1 MCEHKGCGCPV
12 CRQLG
17 KPPCFEACYIN
28 SADIAADVAKA
39 KAAGA
44 NILLEHMEVPNA
56 GELAVIQ
63 DPQGAVFSLWK
74 SSESAG

>member
-1 MCEHKGCGCPV
+1 MVGGLCNPGEDCP
-12 CRQLG
+12 
-17 KPPCFEACYIN
+17 PYWACYVH
-28 SADIAADVAKA
+28 SADIAADVQKA

-44 NILLEHMEVPNA
+44 TILVESLEVPNT

-74 SSESAG
+74 PNQQAG